1 MKVLKFTNHKPSY
14 FLKKN
19 GVVLDKKTKKVVIA
33 AMEEFAFQETWKD
46 FVINESLLRELKP
59 LEDVYRKEN
68 PSFDMDGKEQFYCP
82 DTRTFYKWIVNK
94 IIKNEL

>member
-46 FVINESLLRELKP
+46 FVINESLLRELKS

-68 PSFDMDGKEQFYCP
+68 PSFDKDGKEQFYCP
-82 DTRTFYKWIVNK
+82 DRKTFYRWIKNK
-94 IIKNEL
+94 IIK

>member
-1 MKVLKFTNHKPSY
+1 MKVLKFTNHRPSY

-19 GVVLDKKTKKVVIA
+19 GINLDNKTKKVVIA

-46 FVINESLLRELKP
+46 FIINESLLRELKP

-68 PSFDMDGKEQFYCP
+68 PSFDKDGKEQFYCP
-82 DTRTFYKWIVNK
+82 DIRTFYKWIRNK
-94 IIKNEL
+94 IIK